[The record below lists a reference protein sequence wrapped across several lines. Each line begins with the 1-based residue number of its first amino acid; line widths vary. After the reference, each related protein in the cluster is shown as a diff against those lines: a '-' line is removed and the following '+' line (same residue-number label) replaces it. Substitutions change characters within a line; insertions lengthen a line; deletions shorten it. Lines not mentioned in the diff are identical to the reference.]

1 MILTAAW
8 LVQAAVLAS
17 NPAPQAPKTAP
28 IRVWRADSI
37 VYIALREPGHV
48 LLLHVD
54 AIGRIRVLFPA
65 APDDST
71 PVSADAPLAVP
82 LPPVAEGNPATFVAV
97 RTRWPFAW
105 GALRSG
111 SEWDYATAWLLQPT
125 AGDPLAAL
133 LDIADRVTDSRPYDY
148 GQVTYSG
155 RGAVVARGPAVQPE
169 VCFTCYRHASAA
181 PAPPTVA
188 TNSVDCTN
196 ASLTNSFC
204 GVNSGSVSITSVPQA
219 AYQPAPPPAPAAVY
233 VPYYL
238 PVFVHGGR
246 ARFEHT
252 FPRVA
257 PPPPPPAP
265 PPSVGVAYPIA
276 PQLIVPSGSQLRTLA
291 GRRP

>member
-1 MILTAAW
+1 MLLSVKTLSLLLQATALASAARP
-8 LVQAAVLAS
+8 AAV
-17 NPAPQAPKTAP
+17 
-28 IRVWRADSI
+28 RVWRSDSTAY
-37 VYIALREPGHV
+37 VALREPGHV

-71 PVSADAPLAVP
+71 AVSADAPLAVP
-82 LPPVAEGNPATFVAV
+82 LPPVAEENPATFVAV

-111 SEWDYATAWLLQPT
+111 SEWDYAKAWLLQPT

-133 LDIADRVTDSRPYDY
+133 LDIAERVTDGRPYDY
-148 GQVTYSG
+148 GQVTYSS
-155 RGAVVARGPAVQPE
+155 RGAVVARGPAVQPD
-169 VCFTCYRHASAA
+169 VCLTCYRHAPAA
-181 PAPPTVA
+181 PAPATVA

-204 GVNSGSVSITSVPQA
+204 GVNSGSVSIASA
-219 AYQPAPPPAPAAVY
+219 PAPAPQVIYQSAPAPALVY
-233 VPYYL
+233 VPYYVPITRGFRRHVEPF
-238 PVFVHGGR
+238 PV
-246 ARFEHT
+246 
-252 FPRVA
+252 
-257 PPPPPPAP
+257 PPPTTPA
-265 PPSVGVAYPIA
+265 SHGVAFPIA